1 MAPKRFAGRDAPGS
15 SGGGGQAPL
24 SPLIHG
30 RARLLILSFLLRHPR
45 SHPFTFL
52 RDELGFSDGS
62 LSVNLA
68 KLEAAGLVQMTR
80 SFVER
85 KPQTLIKVTPKGKR
99 EFHKYVAELRGIVP
113 GLAPE

>member
-68 KLEAAGLVQMTR
+68 KLESGGLVQLNR
-80 SFVER
+80 AFVGR
-85 KPQTLIKVTPKGKR
+85 KPQTLVLTIPFV
-99 EFHKYVAELRGIVP
+99 
-113 GLAPE
+113 